1 MKVGA
6 FCFFPPS
13 FLIAPSFFCED
24 RGLATKQNV
33 TVSESVRQLMETTPL
48 INCIFFFGKTK
59 KIEGAVNA
67 SMRIQILLT
76 AGGQPAA
83 AAAQPPPRTLS

>member
-1 MKVGA
+1 
-6 FCFFPPS
+6 
-13 FLIAPSFFCED
+13 
-24 RGLATKQNV
+24 
-33 TVSESVRQLMETTPL
+33 METTPS